1 MLVRASLCCSAALLS
16 SLVAARPRN
25 PNPKRGIGYSGTI
38 PGDIINANQSDSLIS
53 WQYNWGDLPP
63 AYLATSNIKY
73 IPMQWGSVGI
83 DNFAEDVKM
92 QDADT
97 ILAFN
102 EPDYVNE
109 ANMDPV
115 EAAHL
120 WIQYIEPLKSLGI
133 RLGGP
138 AVTASP
144 TGRPWLISFLEA
156 CRNCTID
163 FLPLHW
169 YGTGVEGFYGY
180 IWDVHNTFSRYP
192 IWITE
197 YADTS
202 TNDTEVLNFLN
213 QTVTYLDTLDWIE
226 RYAWFGYFRPRP
238 DAHYNLLREDG
249 GLNAL
254 GELYIGAKTVHT
266 QNVTEPP
273 STLRTVNGADNPTQA
288 PASTWAPY
296 PSSAPSL
303 GGWKLQLII
312 AAMTLLSCYL
322 GVLSVTL

>member
-1 MLVRASLCCSAALLS
+1 MFVR
-16 SLVAARPRN
+16 
-25 PNPKRGIGYSGTI
+25 
-38 PGDIINANQSDSLIS
+38 DIINANQSDSLIS

-92 QDADT
+92 QGADT

-115 EAAHL
+115 GAAHL

-133 RLGGP
+133 RLGL
-138 AVTASP
+138 SE
-144 TGRPWLISFLEA
+144 LHH
-156 CRNCTID
+156 D

-180 IWDVHNTFSRYP
+180 IWDVHNNFPRYP

-197 YADTS
+197 YGDTS

-296 PSSAPSL
+296 PSSSHTL
-303 GGWKLQLII
+303 GGWKLQLTT
-312 AAMTLLSCYL
+312 AAMTLLSCCL